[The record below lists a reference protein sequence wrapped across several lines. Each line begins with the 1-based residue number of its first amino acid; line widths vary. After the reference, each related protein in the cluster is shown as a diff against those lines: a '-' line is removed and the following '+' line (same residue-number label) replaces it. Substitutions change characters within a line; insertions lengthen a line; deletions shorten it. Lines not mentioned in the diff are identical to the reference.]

1 MELAFE
7 ITAQPAKID
16 IFYQKSILNSI
27 GIILSEPH
35 FLLKLQKSQ
44 KEGFLGNE
52 QLKVFFCKVFI
63 VKKKLLFPLCNS
75 GRMSECM
82 VCLSLFPRGIFCPAE
97 KLIRKIPDMNRGQ
110 YVKTY
115 SCLRTSWLN
124 ISPNDDAEQPTQ
136 VIPSFI
142 SY

>member
-44 KEGFLGNE
+44 KEGFLRNE
-52 QLKVFFCKVFI
+52 QLNEI
-63 VKKKLLFPLCNS
+63 IIINMLLFPLCNS

-82 VCLSLFPRGIFCPAE
+82 VCLSLFPWGIFCPAE

-124 ISPNDDAEQPTQ
+124 ISPNDDAEQPT
-136 VIPSFI
+136 
-142 SY
+142 

>member
-44 KEGFLGNE
+44 KEEFLGNE
-52 QLKVFFCKVFI
+52 QLNAFLQSNYCL
-63 VKKKLLFPLCNS
+63 KKPSCFLFVILA
-75 GRMSECM
+75 G
-82 VCLSLFPRGIFCPAE
+82 CLNVWS
-97 KLIRKIPDMNRGQ
+97 
-110 YVKTY
+110 V
-115 SCLRTSWLN
+115 
-124 ISPNDDAEQPTQ
+124 
-136 VIPSFI
+136 
-142 SY
+142 